1 MSLVSLA
8 AAVFDPIGSV
18 TIEALPDSELS
29 ASTRRVTRTAT
40 LDGNAAMVDNGWTAS
55 DSTLTVEAY
64 LDTTQEAVINRL
76 IRLYPDVVCSTEF
89 GCYSGVIQ
97 SFNRTA
103 AGRHVIS
110 FLIQRALSL
119 TSDL

>member
-1 MSLVSLA
+1 MLVALESY
-8 AAVFDPIGSV
+8 VFDPIGAIV
-18 TIEALPDSELS
+18 IEALPDSDLS

-64 LDTTQEAVINRL
+64 LSPDQEAVINRL
-76 IRLYPDVVCSTEF
+76 IRVYPEVICTTEY
-89 GCYSGVIQ
+89 GCYLGVIEV
-97 SFNRTA
+97 FNRTP

>member
-1 MSLVSLA
+1 MLVALESY
-8 AAVFDPIGSV
+8 VFDPIGALA
-18 TIEALPDSELS
+18 IEALPDSDLS

-40 LDGNAAMVDNGWTAS
+40 LDGKAAMVDNGWTAS
-55 DSTLTVEAY
+55 DSTLTIEAH
-64 LDTTQEAVINRL
+64 LSSDQEAVINRL
-76 IRLYPDVVCSTEF
+76 IRVYPEVICTTEY
-89 GCYSGVIQ
+89 GCYLGVIEA
-97 SFNRTA
+97 FNRTP